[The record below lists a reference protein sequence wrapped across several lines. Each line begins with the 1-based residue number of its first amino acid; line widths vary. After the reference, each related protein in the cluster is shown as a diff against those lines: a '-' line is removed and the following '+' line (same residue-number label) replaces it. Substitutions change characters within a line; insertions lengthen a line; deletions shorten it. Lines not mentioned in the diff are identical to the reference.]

1 MFTFLLVVHALI
13 AASLVGVILMQR
25 SEGGGL
31 GMGGGPAGLMSA
43 RGAADFL
50 TRATA
55 VLATLFVLM
64 AFLMAV
70 LATRR
75 DSGGTI
81 DTSLAHQGQVGP
93 ITAPAPAGS
102 PIAGIPMAGGAP
114 AATTGAPVVP
124 DPATAQALQP
134 ASAGLPTTKPAPTPE
149 QQKAQAKLEHD
160 QAQALRKSAPVSL
173 KTIDAPKTSNALI
186 GINGVSIGGTHNSS
200 ASAPAVAPAAKPVPT
215 LNIAAPSTTPSTTGN
230 GANPQ

>member
-75 DSGGTI
+75 DAGGTI
-81 DTSLAHQGQVGP
+81 DTSLAHQAQVGP
-93 ITAPAPAGS
+93 ITAPTPAGS
-102 PIAGIPMAGGAP
+102 PIAGIPMAGGTP
-114 AATTGAPVVP
+114 AVTGGTPPVP
-124 DPATAQALQP
+124 DATTAQALQP
-134 ASAGLPTTKPAPTPE
+134 ASAGLPKAAPTPE
-149 QQKAQAKLEHD
+149 QLKAQAKLEHD
-160 QAQALRKSAPVSL
+160 QAQALRRSAPISL
-173 KTIDAPKTSNALI
+173 KTIDPSKASNASI
-186 GINGVSIGGTHNSS
+186 GINGISTGAHNSS
-200 ASAPAVAPAAKPVPT
+200 ASAPAATPAAKPVPT
-215 LNIAAPSTTPSTTGN
+215 LNVAAPATAPATTGN

>member
-50 TRATA
+50 TRATS

-81 DTSLAHQGQVGP
+81 DTSLAHQAQAGP
-93 ITAPAPAGS
+93 ITAPAAAGA
-102 PIAGIPMAGGAP
+102 PIAGIPMAGGTKAASGTP
-114 AATTGAPVVP
+114 AVP
-124 DPATAQALQP
+124 DPVTAQALQP
-134 ASAGLPTTKPAPTPE
+134 ASAGLPGNRPAPTPE
-149 QQKAQAKLEHD
+149 QQKAQAAAEHQ
-160 QAQALRKSAPVSL
+160 QAQAMRRSAPVSL
-173 KTIDAPKTSNALI
+173 KTIEAPKAANSI
-186 GINGVSIGGTHNSS
+186 GINGVSAGGTHNS
-200 ASAPAVAPAAKPVPT
+200 ASTAAPVAKPVPT
-215 LNIAAPSTTPSTTGN
+215 LNIAAPTPTPVTSGN
-230 GANPQ
+230 GSNPQ